1 MSDVMSSVGLIGVV
15 GETHGAFAAR
25 YGVMCVA

>member
-1 MSDVMSSVGLIGVV
+1 MLDETISVGLIGVV
-15 GETHGAFAAR
+15 GETHGAFAPR